1 MYCQAC
7 GAENPNFHAFCYKC
21 GGALKDSKEQPEHFR
36 QEMRVPHPRDLEPEL
51 KKVSVLFVDITN
63 SVHLIHKLRPEDSA
77 EYLEPT
83 LNALKQGAHRYGGMI
98 NRVDGDGMMVIF
110 GAPIAYEDHAVRACY
125 AALDMLKAVKSEF
138 DATHI
143 GVRVGIHSGEVLMK
157 PFYNDFSV
165 DYEALGPTVYLA
177 HRMEVLASP
186 NTAIISRETYR
197 LAQKHIKALD
207 TGPTLVKGLDQ
218 PVHVFQLQSRVSQ
231 QTEQVQRVEDVPF
244 IARHNELH
252 VLEMALNEAS
262 QLHGRCVAVCAE
274 PGVGKSR
281 LVNQFSQA
289 IDREYF
295 QLIETAC
302 DSHNRNTAY
311 LPFTNILRYW
321 LSVQETDKQLDI
333 AQKLRDRVARMGE
346 ELVEHL
352 SAFHFLL
359 DLPIQNQTWNSLEPV
374 QKRMQAQKAIRALL
388 GFLSQHKPLILVLE
402 DLHWIDVESQ
412 MLLEKFVEFVQS
424 HSILLITTFRP
435 EYQANWLNDNVSL
448 LELKPFSDL
457 EALEYLRSILGPHT
471 SMQQVRGEIARRCEG
486 IPLYMEEMIHHLQDS
501 HLIWG
506 EQGNFQS
513 SLDTLPDS
521 LPVTIHSVISTRID
535 RRSKMAKS
543 ILQAASVI
551 GQRFSASVLDYVT
564 DIPREYARH
573 AIAELIQA
581 GLVMESGDPMNEEY
595 HFKHALIHQVTY
607 DAIPRERKRLT
618 HASLVNAIES
628 LYKERL
634 EEHIYRLA
642 EHAYLGQYWYKAVEY
657 YLKACYH
664 AIGRSSHHQAVLL
677 LDRGLDALRHLPLN
691 QDTLGQRIDFLAVGM
706 NALVP
711 LGEQDRLV
719 RDLREAEKLCAA
731 VGEPKRTCSI
741 LCQLTNALW
750 MVGKHDEAQVAAR
763 TAVEIAQDLHYTPL
777 LIASQYN
784 LAMVCHAQGNY
795 EDTIAIEEKILATL
809 SGELETR
816 RFGWSGFPSVFAR
829 TFLGNSLVELGK
841 LERAEQEILRGVHVA
856 DQARHPY
863 SQAMI
868 YDTWGYYL
876 NAVDRFVEAR
886 TCLDTALMLCEEYA
900 VPTMI
905 PAVSAKLGEA
915 LIGCGELHLAS
926 KVLEAAAQPSCYR
939 KGGRYT
945 WFYLFK
951 ALANLHLAQN
961 DPEQARQFAQKAY
974 NLTQETGEAGHHG
987 WSSLTLARVYARQMG
1002 TRQGGNA
1009 KRQVDSLFDQALDIA
1024 QQKGMHL
1031 LGFHAAREATLF
1043 NEREADAKT
1052 QLGYFDLAEYHGRFL
1067 PAKPF
1072 SAQLNA
1078 VRIRVS

>member
-7 GAENPNFHAFCYKC
+7 GAENPGFHAFCYQC
-21 GGALKDSKEQPEHFR
+21 GAALKDKEQQELSRPELR
-36 QEMRVPHPRDLEPEL
+36 TPLPRDLEPEL

-63 SVHLIHKLRPEDSA
+63 SVHLIHKLRPEDST

-83 LNALKQGAHRYGGMI
+83 INALKLSAHRYGGMI

-110 GAPIAYEDHAVRACY
+110 GAPVAYEDHAVRACY
-125 AALDMLKAVKSEF
+125 AALDMLKAVKTEF
-138 DATHI
+138 ESTQI

-207 TGPTLVKGLDQ
+207 TGPTQVKGLEQ
-218 PVHVFQLQSRVSQ
+218 SVHVFQLQGRVAHQ
-231 QTEQVQRVEDVPF
+231 HDQLARLEQNPF
-244 IARHNELH
+244 IGRDNELH
-252 VLEMALNEAS
+252 LLTTALQES
-262 QLHGRCVAVCAE
+262 PELHGRCVAICAE

-281 LVNQFSQA
+281 LVRQF
-289 IDREYF
+289 IDNISREFY
-295 QLIETAC
+295 QVIETGC

-321 LSVQETDKQLDI
+321 LNVQNTDKQLDI
-333 AQKLRDRVARMGE
+333 AQKLRDRVARIGDP
-346 ELVEHL
+346 LVEHL
-352 SAFHFLL
+352 SAIHFLL
-359 DLPIQNQTWNSLEPV
+359 DLPIQNQAWNALEPV
-374 QKRMQAQKAIRALL
+374 QKRQHAHKAIRALL
-388 GFLSQHKPLILVLE
+388 EILARHKPLLLVIE

-412 MLLEKFVEFVQS
+412 ILLEQMMEFLQNN
-424 HSILLITTFRP
+424 SILLVTTFRP
-435 EYQANWLNDNVSL
+435 EYQASWLDDGISL
-448 LELKPFSDL
+448 LELKPFSDT
-457 EALEYLRSILGPHT
+457 EAMAYLRSTLGPHL
-471 SMQQVRGEIARRCEG
+471 SMQTVRGEIARRCEG
-486 IPLYMEEMIHHLQDS
+486 IPLYMEEMIHHLLDS
-501 HLIWG
+501 NLIWG

-513 SLDTLPDS
+513 SLDTLPES

-551 GQRFSASVLDYVT
+551 GQRFSATLLDYIT

-573 AIAELIQA
+573 AIGELIEA
-581 GLVMESGDPMNEEY
+581 GLVVESGDPMNEEY
-595 HFKHALIHQVTY
+595 QFKHALIHQVTY
-607 DAIPRERKRLT
+607 DAIPRERKRMT
-618 HASLVNAIES
+618 HASLVTAIES

-642 EHAYLGQYWYKAVEY
+642 EHAYLGQYWHKAVEY

-677 LDRGLDALRHLPLN
+677 LDRGLEALRHLPLN

-706 NALVP
+706 NALIP

-750 MVGKHDEAQVAAR
+750 MVGKHDEAQQAAR
-763 TAVEIAQDLHYTPL
+763 KAVKIATDLNYPPL
-777 LIASQYN
+777 AVASQYN
-784 LAMVCHAQGNY
+784 LAMVYHAVGNY
-795 EDTIAIEEKILATL
+795 TETITLEESILEAL
-809 SGELETR
+809 SGELETK

-829 TFLGNSLVELGK
+829 TFLGNSLVELGEMEK
-841 LERAEQEILRGVHVA
+841 AEQAILRGVHVA
-856 DQARHPY
+856 DEARNPY

-876 NAVDRFVEAR
+876 NAMERFADAR
-886 TCLDTALMLCEEYA
+886 GILDTALTLCEEFA

-905 PAVSAKLGEA
+905 PAVAAKLGEA
-915 LIGCGELHLAS
+915 LIGCGELALAS
-926 KVLEAAAQPSCYR
+926 KVLEQAAQPSCYR

-951 ALANLHLAQN
+951 ALADLYLETGELH
-961 DPEQARQFAQKAY
+961 QAVNYAQKVY
-974 NLTQETGEAGHHG
+974 NLTRETGEEGHHG
-987 WSSLTLARVYARQMG
+987 WSTLTLAKALARQCG
-1002 TRQGGNA
+1002 SGND
-1009 KRQVDSLFDQALDIA
+1009 QVLSLLDQALEIA
-1024 QQKGMHL
+1024 QRKGMHL
-1031 LGFHAAREATLF
+1031 LGFRTAHAATLYS
-1043 NEREADAKT
+1043 EGEPDPRI
-1052 QLGYFDLAEYHGRFL
+1052 QLGYFDLAEHHACFL
-1067 PAKPF
+1067 PEKPF
-1072 SAQLNA
+1072 RGQLNA
-1078 VRIRVS
+1078 VRIQVS

>member
-7 GAENPNFHAFCYKC
+7 GAENPNFHSFCYQC
-21 GGALKDSKEQPEHFR
+21 GAALKDLKDQPDHFR
-36 QEMRVPHPRDLEPEL
+36 PDPRAPHPRDLEPEL
-51 KKVSVLFVDITN
+51 KKVSILFVDITN
-63 SVHLIHKLRPEDSA
+63 SVHLIHKLRPEDST

-83 LNALKQGAHRYGGMI
+83 LNALKQSAHRYGGMI

-110 GAPIAYEDHAVRACY
+110 GAPIAYEDHAVRACF
-125 AALDMLKAVKSEF
+125 AALDMLKAVLSEYE
-138 DATHI
+138 ATRI
-143 GVRVGIHSGEVLMK
+143 GVRIGIHSGEVLMK

-186 NTAIISRETYR
+186 NTAIVSRETYR

-207 TGPTLVKGLDQ
+207 TGPTQVKGLEQ
-218 PVHVFQLQSRVSQ
+218 AVHVFQLQGRMTQ
-231 QTEQVQRVEDVPF
+231 QSEQTQRVENNPF
-244 IARHNELH
+244 IARHNELNI
-252 VLEMALNEAS
+252 LQMALAEAS
-262 QLHGRCVAVCAE
+262 QHHGRCVALCAE

-281 LVNQFSQA
+281 LVNQFTQG
-289 IDREYF
+289 IDREFF
-295 QLIETAC
+295 QVIESGC

-321 LSVQETDKQLDI
+321 LNVHEADKQLDI

-359 DLPIQNQTWNSLEPV
+359 DLPIQNQAWNALEPV
-374 QKRMQAQKAIRALL
+374 QKRAQAQKAIQALL
-388 GFLSQHKPLILVLE
+388 GFLAQHKPLILVLE

-412 MLLEKFVEFVQS
+412 MLLEKFVEFVQA
-424 HSILLITTFRP
+424 HPILLIATFRP
-435 EYQANWLNDNVSL
+435 EYQASWLSDNVSL
-448 LELKPFSDL
+448 LELKPFSDT
-457 EALEYLRSILGPHT
+457 EALEYLRSTLGQHI

-486 IPLYMEEMIHHLQDS
+486 IPLYMEEMIHHLLDS
-501 HLIWG
+501 NLIWG
-506 EQGNFQS
+506 EQGQFQS
-513 SLDTLPDS
+513 TLDTLPDS

-551 GQRFSASVLDYVT
+551 GQRFSASLLDYLT

-581 GLVMESGDPMNEEY
+581 GLVVESGDPMNEEY

-731 VGEPKRTCSI
+731 VDEPKRTCSI

-750 MVGKHDEAQVAAR
+750 MVGKHEEALVAAR
-763 TAVEIAQDLHYTPL
+763 KAVEIAQSLNHMPL

-784 LAMVCHAQGNY
+784 LAMEYHALANY
-795 EDTIAIEEKILATL
+795 NETVAIEEGILSLL

-829 TFLGNSLVELGK
+829 TFLGNSLVELGQ
-841 LERAEQEILRGVHVA
+841 LERAEKEILRGVHVA

-876 NAVDRFVEAR
+876 NAVERFAEAR
-886 TCLDTALMLCEEYA
+886 TYLDTALTICEEFA
-900 VPTMI
+900 IPTMI

-915 LIGCGELHLAS
+915 LLGCGELALAE
-926 KVLEAAAQPSCYR
+926 KVLEQAAQPSCYR

-951 ALANLHLAQN
+951 AQADLCLAQD
-961 DPEQARQFAQKAY
+961 DPEQARHFAQKAY

-987 WSSLTLARVYARQMG
+987 WATLTLARVHARQLG
-1002 TRQGGNA
+1002 NRQTAAA
-1009 KRQVDSLFDQALDIA
+1009 KRQVNSLFDQALDIA

-1031 LGFHAAREATLF
+1031 LGFHAAREATQF
-1043 NEREADAKT
+1043 NEQEADAKT
-1052 QLGYFDLAEYHGRFL
+1052 QLGYFDMAEYHARFL
-1067 PAKPF
+1067 PQKPF
-1072 SAQLNA
+1072 NALLNSI
-1078 VRIRVS
+1078 RIQVS